1 MLKKK
6 YNTIIFVPHAKARF
20 RKLTVSTRSL
30 ASAGVASVLVV
41 TSAIAFGWAFFSS
54 ARRDRQYRLALAENA
69 RLRSTTG
76 DLARQLE
83 GLSRQL
89 QDFESRTRR
98 LAIVA
103 GLAEAGREGVGGPSL
118 TDPRPAPTDRS
129 AAIGSRLSALE
140 SQFARRS
147 AIVSSTPTVAPV
159 RGLLNSGFGSRK
171 DPFTG
176 EGSFHPGLD
185 ISTRR
190 HEPVLAT
197 AAGLVVKSGWSGDYG
212 KAVEIA
218 HSTGYTTVYGHLDT
232 IFVKD
237 GQRVHRGERVGLVG
251 STGRSTGPHLH
262 YEVRQGDRILNPLEY
277 ILDAR

>member
-1 MLKKK
+1 MKK

-20 RKLTVSTRSL
+20 RKLTVSSRFL
-30 ASAGVASVLVV
+30 ASSAVASMLVL
-41 TSAIAFGWAFFSS
+41 TCAIAFGWAFFSS

-69 RLRSTTG
+69 RLKSSTG
-76 DLARQLE
+76 DLARQLDR
-83 GLSRQL
+83 LSRQL
-89 QDFESRTRR
+89 NEFDSRTRR

-103 GLAEAGREGVGGPSL
+103 GLAEGGRDGLGGPGAADSSGL
-118 TDPRPAPTDRS
+118 DPSGRS
-129 AAIGSRLSALE
+129 AAISSRLSALE
-140 SQFARRS
+140 SQFAKRS

-197 AAGLVVKSGWSGDYG
+197 AAGVVLKSGWSGDYG

-218 HSTGYTTVYGHLDT
+218 HATGYTTIYGHLDT
-232 IFVKD
+232 ILVRE
-237 GQRVHRGERVGLVG
+237 GQRVRRGERVGLVG

-262 YEVRQGDRILNPLEY
+262 YEVRQGGHILNPLEY